1 LRLFVFLTAAC
12 SYKYQGNFLTF
23 FYIDNQFKI
32 DNNEVKMESI
42 NEMKLISST
51 ELKDKLDRG
60 DDFKLVMTFHE
71 GAFRAKHIPGSIN
84 VYSEESAKG
93 VIEPSDEIV
102 IYCVNEGC
110 VASITTYRRL
120 SEHGFTNVRRFAGGL
135 EEWEEMGFPL
145 EGVKVDQALE
155 PDDNFTL

>member
-1 LRLFVFLTAAC
+1 
-12 SYKYQGNFLTF
+12 
-23 FYIDNQFKI
+23 
-32 DNNEVKMESI
+32 MENV
-42 NEMKLISST
+42 NEMKLISCM
-51 ELKDKLDRG
+51 ELKEKLDRN

-102 IYCVNEGC
+102 IYCVNKGC
-110 VASITTYRRL
+110 VASITTYRKL

-135 EEWEEMGFPL
+135 EEWDEMGFPL
-145 EGVKVDQALE
+145 EGDQIEKSIKA
-155 PDDNFTL
+155 DDNFTL